1 MSIQSLDGR
10 LGGASPRT
18 ARLLVAAGRRGD
30 EIEDRHYLFVAAPF
44 GPFSRLLAESLRAEG
59 ARCSRVILNAGDA
72 SDWGLRDAAAFRG
85 HPRAWPS
92 WLASYLVREQVSD
105 LIVYGD
111 SNPYCVAAMKRARRM
126 DVKVHVLEQGYFRPD
141 WITLER
147 DGVNGSSRLPR
158 DPDYFRQMAKFMP
171 DTPHVGVGRIARASV
186 ARIFAYHLLAYL
198 GFPAFPNFR
207 FAYPYSPLLQ
217 AGGHIRRFLLQHLN
231 GGRTRATL
239 EGIFSSE
246 APMFLAIL
254 QRPGDSQLVK
264 HSAVKTVTQF
274 IDAVLSSFSA
284 YASPQAT
291 LVFKCHPLDHGLED
305 HRAIINRLAE
315 ARGVRDRVDYLDGG
329 DLPAIVRRS
338 AGVISVNSTAGLVG
352 IDLVRPTIV
361 LGCATYDIRGMTHQ
375 DGLDAFWTR
384 PQYPDL
390 EVYSAYRRLV
400 MATTQINGAYSTARG
415 IDLALPETLRRLL
428 AT

>member
-1 MSIQSLDGR
+1 LSIQSLDGR
-10 LGGASPRT
+10 TGGASAQT
-18 ARLLVAAGRRGD
+18 ARLLVASGRRPD
-30 EIEDRHYLFVAAPF
+30 EIHDRHFLFVAAPF

-59 ARCSRVILNAGDA
+59 ARCSRIILNAGDA
-72 SDWGLRDAAAFRG
+72 SDWGLRDAAAYRG
-85 HPRAWPS
+85 HPRRWPS
-92 WLASYLVREQVSD
+92 WVASYLAREQVSD

-111 SNPYCVAAMKRARRM
+111 SNPYCVAAMKRARRLG
-126 DVKVHVLEQGYFRPD
+126 VKIHVLEQGYFRPD

-147 DGVNGSSRLPR
+147 DGVNGTSRLPR
-158 DPDYFRQMAKFMP
+158 DPDYFRQMAKFTRE
-171 DTPHVGVGRIARASV
+171 TPYVEVGRIARASV
-186 ARIFAYHLLAYL
+186 GRIFAYHLMAYL

-217 AGGHIRRFLLQHLN
+217 AGGHIRRYLLQHL
-231 GGRTRATL
+231 GGRRTQVTL
-239 EGIFSSE
+239 DRILSSE
-246 APMFLAIL
+246 RPMFLAIL

-274 IDAVLSSFSA
+274 IGTVLSSFA
-284 YASPQAT
+284 ANAGPEAM

-305 HRAIINRLAE
+305 HRGMIRRLAE
-315 ARGVRDRVDYLDGG
+315 ACGIADRVVYLDGG
-329 DLPAIVRRS
+329 DLPAIVLRS
-338 AGVISVNSTAGLVG
+338 QGVISVNSTAGLVG
-352 IDLVRPTIV
+352 IDLARPTLV

-375 DGLDAFWTR
+375 DGLDRFWTQ
-384 PQYPDL
+384 PQSPDP
-390 EVYSAYRRLV
+390 EVYHAYRRLV

>member
-10 LGGASPRT
+10 LGGTSPQT
-18 ARLLVAAGRRGD
+18 ARLLLAAGRRAD
-30 EIEDRHYLFVAAPF
+30 EIQDRHFLFVAAPF

-72 SDWGLRDAAAFRG
+72 SDWGLRDAAAYRG
-85 HPRAWPS
+85 HPRRWPS

-111 SNPYCVAAMKRARRM
+111 SNPYCVAAMKRARRLG
-126 DVKVHVLEQGYFRPD
+126 VKIHVLEQGYFRPD

-158 DPDYFRQMAKFMP
+158 DPDYFRQMAKF
-171 DTPHVGVGRIARASV
+171 THESPHVEVGRIAHASV
-186 ARIFAYHLLAYL
+186 GRIFAYHLMAYL

-217 AGGHIRRFLLQHLN
+217 AGGHVRRYALQHLS
-231 GGRTRATL
+231 GRRTRATL
-239 EGIFSSE
+239 ERILSSQ

-264 HSAVKTVTQF
+264 HSSVKTVTQF
-274 IDAVLSSFSA
+274 IETVLSSFA
-284 YASPQAT
+284 ANAPTQAQ

-305 HRAIINRLAE
+305 HRGIIRRLAQ
-315 ARGVRDRVDYLDGG
+315 ARGVGDRVVYLDGG

-338 AGVISVNSTAGLVG
+338 SGVISVNSTAGLVG
-352 IDLVRPTIV
+352 IDLARPTIV

-375 DGLDAFWTR
+375 DGLDRFWTG
-384 PQYPDL
+384 PQGPDP
-390 EVYSAYRRLV
+390 EVYRAYRRLV